1 MGLNQLVASIII
13 SYSLYYLFSCVFG
26 FYDKKAIKS
35 LKSLTPKKIGHR
47 ERLVKVLAKSIKLNP
62 DTKSEM
68 EILLHKSK
76 QSLTPEE
83 FCVKTLLKSLGCL
96 IIGLILLSVKMGVS
110 GVVLI
115 LLSLLIYFNSK
126 IKLKE
131 KADSYEDK
139 IIKELP
145 QFIGYLIQSLQT
157 EQDLIKIINKYRAI
171 ANKELKSEIDIL
183 LTELRTGSYE
193 LALINFDK
201 RMNVQTLTYLVSGLI
216 NANKGVDQRL
226 YLQGLEQ
233 EVRQIFMKKH
243 KKELNERPK
252 KIKWA
257 STAVLLSFLVITSYP
272 VLVYIYE
279 HLRTFY

>member
-13 SYSLYYLFSCVFG
+13 SYSLYSLFSLVFG
-26 FYDKKAIKS
+26 FHDRKAIEA
-35 LKSLTPKKIGHR
+35 LKDLTPKKFGYR
-47 ERLVKVLAKSIKLNP
+47 ERIVKVLAKLIKLNS
-62 DTKSEM
+62 DSKSEM

-76 QSLTPEE
+76 QSITPEE
-83 FCVKTLLKSLGCL
+83 FYVKTLLKSLGCL
-96 IIGLILLSVKMGVS
+96 LSGLILLSVNMGVS

-131 KADSYEDK
+131 KAESYEDK

-145 QFIGYLIQSLQT
+145 QFIGYLIQSLQA
-157 EQDLIKIINKYRAI
+157 EQDLIKIIDKYRAI
-171 ANKELKSEIDIL
+171 SNKELKSELDIL

-193 LALINFDK
+193 LALINFDN

-243 KKELNERPK
+243 KKELNERPS

-257 STAVLLSFLVITSYP
+257 STAVLLSYLVLTSYP